1 MAKSYYSTTYAQTAD
16 QVWSVIR
23 DFNGQQWAEG
33 VGESHIKN
41 RKENNAVGAVREIR
55 YYDRPSRQR
64 LTAHSDNDRCYTYE
78 SVEPL
83 DTLRFYRQ
91 TLRVAPI
98 VDTNTAFVE
107 WWADFEAPPA
117 QEERWRKYLS
127 GEFAKSL
134 EKLRTYLAEQ

>member
-1 MAKSYYSTTYAQTAD
+1 MARSYYSTTFAQTAD

-33 VGESHIKN
+33 VGESHIEN
-41 RKENNAVGAVREIR
+41 RKPNNAVGAIREIR
-55 YYDRPSRQR
+55 YYDHPSRQR
-64 LTAHSDNDRCYTYE
+64 LTALSDEDRCYSYE
-78 SVEPL
+78 SVEPFE
-83 DTLRFYRQ
+83 TLRAYRQ

-107 WWADFEAPPA
+107 WSADFEAA
-117 QEERWRKYLS
+117 TAEHARWNKYLS
-127 GEFAKSL
+127 EEFAKSL